1 MIIPLGGVDMGIG
14 VGGRLGAWE
23 VYGLAV
29 WDGLGWSGTGGGL
42 LNRLVT
48 VIRGLT

>member
-14 VGGRLGAWE
+14 GGKIGSMG
-23 VYGLAV
+23 VV
-29 WDGLGWSGTGGGL
+29 WPGRMGWSGTGGGL

-48 VIRGLT
+48 VMRGLT